1 MRGFYLNLQTFLNR
15 GGEQIVPS
23 EKILERK
30 KEAVNQ
36 LAEKIKE
43 AKTVVIADYK
53 GVTVEEDT
61 EMRVALRKSGVEYKV
76 VKNNLTKLALEKN
89 GITELEEYLK
99 GPTAIAMSTEDVVAP
114 AKILTEYAKKYKKVE
129 LKAGIVEGKIFDAEG
144 LTAIAELPSKEEL
157 VAKAIGGMKSPLYGL
172 VNVLNGNIR
181 GLVIA
186 LNAIAEQKANA

>member
-43 AKTVVIADYK
+43 AKTVVIADYR

>member
-76 VKNNLTKLALEKN
+76 VKNNLTKLALEKM
-89 GITELEEYLK
+89 G
-99 GPTAIAMSTEDVVAP
+99 
-114 AKILTEYAKKYKKVE
+114 
-129 LKAGIVEGKIFDAEG
+129 
-144 LTAIAELPSKEEL
+144 
-157 VAKAIGGMKSPLYGL
+157 
-172 VNVLNGNIR
+172 
-181 GLVIA
+181 
-186 LNAIAEQKANA
+186 

>member
-1 MRGFYLNLQTFLNR
+1 MQ
-15 GGEQIVPS
+15 
-23 EKILERK
+23 
-30 KEAVNQ
+30 
-36 LAEKIKE
+36 
-43 AKTVVIADYK
+43 
-53 GVTVEEDT
+53 
-61 EMRVALRKSGVEYKV
+61 
-76 VKNNLTKLALEKN
+76 
-89 GITELEEYLK
+89 
-99 GPTAIAMSTEDVVAP
+99 
-114 AKILTEYAKKYKKVE
+114 KYKKVE

>member
-1 MRGFYLNLQTFLNR
+1 
-15 GGEQIVPS
+15 VPS
-23 EKILERK
+23 ERILQQK

-53 GVTVEEDT
+53 GLTVEEDT
-61 EMRVALRKSGVEYKV
+61 EMRNALRKSGVEYRV
-76 VKNNLTKLALEKN
+76 VKNNLIKLALEKN
-89 GITELEEYLK
+89 EVTELEQYLK

-114 AKILTEYAKKYKKVE
+114 AKVLSEYSKKFKKVE
-129 LKAGIVEGKIFDAEG
+129 LKAGIVEGKIFNADE
-144 LTAIAELPSKEEL
+144 LKTIAELPSKEEL
-157 VAKAIGGMKSPLYGL
+157 IAKAIGGMKSPLYGL

-186 LNAIAEQKANA
+186 LNAIAEKKASASA

>member
-1 MRGFYLNLQTFLNR
+1 M
-15 GGEQIVPS
+15 PS

-114 AKILTEYAKKYKKVE
+114 AKILTEYAKKYKKIE
-129 LKAGIVEGKIFDAEG
+129 LKAGIVEGKIFDAQG

>member
-1 MRGFYLNLQTFLNR
+1 
-15 GGEQIVPS
+15 VPS
-23 EKILERK
+23 EKILKRK
-30 KEAVNQ
+30 EEAVNQ

-43 AKTVVIADYK
+43 AKTVVIADYR
-53 GVTVEEDT
+53 GITVDQDT
-61 EMRVALRKSGVEYKV
+61 EMRSALRKSGVEYKV
-76 VKNNLTKLALEKN
+76 VKNNLTKLAMEKN
-89 GITELEEYLK
+89 GITELEPYLQ

-114 AKILTEYAKKYKKVE
+114 AKILSEYAKKYKKIE
-129 LKAGIVEGKIFDAEG
+129 LKAGIVEGKIFDAQG